1 MSNAFGTDRPS
12 DVPPPAPDR
21 VGPVQLG
28 LDTFG
33 DVTERADGSLKS
45 DAQSIRDVVDQAVL
59 ADQVG
64 VDFIGVGE
72 HHRADFV
79 VSAPEVV
86 LAAIAASTSRIRMGS
101 AVTVLSSDDPVRV
114 YERFATVDAISDG
127 RAEVILGRGS
137 FTESFPLFGFALQ
150 DYEELFEEKLD
161 LLATAITGEPITW
174 TGATR
179 PPLKDQSLFPP
190 LERALPTWVAVG
202 GSPNS
207 VVRAARHGLPLMLAI
222 IGGPAQR
229 FAPYVQLFHEA
240 TQKLGNPR
248 LPVGVH
254 SPGHIAADD
263 TTARDQLAPHWIHNR
278 TEIGRER
285 GWGPAGVA
293 EFDGEVQ
300 HGALY
305 VGSPETVAR
314 KIAATMRA
322 LDVNRFDL
330 KYASGPM
337 PHEQLMESI
346 RLYGT
351 EVIPRVRE
359 LLSEPGGPAS
369 AAGSAFDED

>member
-1 MSNAFGTDRPS
+1 MSIDPQSITF
-12 DVPPPAPDR
+12 
-21 VGPVQLG
+21 G

-33 DVTERADGSLKS
+33 DVTV
-45 DAQSIRDVVDQAVL
+45 DAQGDPVPASQVLRDVVAQGEL

-64 VDFIGVGE
+64 IDHFSIGE
-72 HHRADFV
+72 HHRPDFA
-79 VSAPEVV
+79 VSAPDVV
-86 LAAIAASTSRIRMGS
+86 LAALAARTERITLGT
-101 AVTVLSSDDPVRV
+101 AVIVLSSDDPLRV
-114 YERFATVDAISDG
+114 VERFSTLDGLSNG
-127 RAEVILGRGS
+127 RAELTVGRGS
-137 FTESFPLFGFALQ
+137 FTESFPLFGFSMQ
-150 DYEELFEEKLD
+150 DYETLFEEKLD
-161 LLATAITGEPITW
+161 LLAAAITGEPITW
-174 TGATR
+174 SGATR
-179 PPLKDQSLFPP
+179 PPLKEQSLYPP

-240 TQKLGNPR
+240 NQKLGNAP

-263 TTARDQLAPHWIHNR
+263 ATAREQLAPHWIHNR
-278 TEIGRER
+278 NEIGRER
-285 GWGPAGVA
+285 GWGPSGIA
-293 EFDGEVQ
+293 EFDGEMR

-305 VGSPETVAR
+305 AGSPETVAR
-314 KIAATMRA
+314 KIAATIA
-322 LDVNRFDL
+322 SLGVDRFDL

-359 LLSEPGGPAS
+359 LLAQHGQEQGD
-369 AAGSAFDED
+369 AGSAFDEA

>member
-1 MSNAFGTDRPS
+1 MTLDPQSLTF
-12 DVPPPAPDR
+12 
-21 VGPVQLG
+21 G

-33 DVTERADGSLKS
+33 DVTVDGAGKAVPASQVL
-45 DAQSIRDVVDQAVL
+45 RDVVAQGEL

-64 VDFIGVGE
+64 IDHFSIGE
-72 HHRADFV
+72 HHRPDFA
-79 VSAPEVV
+79 VSAPDVV
-86 LAAIAASTSRIRMGS
+86 LAALASRTERITLGT
-101 AVTVLSSDDPVRV
+101 AVIVLSSDDPLRV
-114 YERFATVDAISDG
+114 VERFSTLDALSEG
-127 RAEVILGRGS
+127 RAELTVGRGS